1 MAGFMKSALN
11 LFGIGKDGAESTE
24 STSSTFVADYKDMS
38 LETFLEEVVSLM
50 GYSVKFSPKGS
61 DGGVAAFEIEGDD
74 TEEFL
79 GDSSEMLESLA
90 HLSMRFQRK
99 KSGLT
104 NEAGAEGAS
113 DFRVSFDAGDF
124 RQRKIDGLRE
134 LAAQKRQKVLD
145 ASGKP
150 AYINALGPAER
161 KVIHTALT
169 ELGDVVSESIG
180 NGYFKRIRVRLI
192 NDTRPARAEGGGG
205 GGRSRDGGG
214 GGRGR
219 RGGGGGSNGGGRRG
233 GGGGGGARR
242 PEGEPNG
249 NVLPSENFNDANDNA
264 GNRLKPGEAPIFGF
278 NTDGN
283 ADDSRN

>member
-11 LFGIGKDGAESTE
+11 LFGIGKEGVESVE
-24 STSSTFVADYKDMS
+24 GSTAVADYKDMS

-50 GYSVKFSPKGS
+50 GYSVKFSAKGT
-61 DGGVAAFEIEGDD
+61 DGGLSAFEIEGEEV
-74 TEEFL
+74 EEFL
-79 GDSSEMLESLA
+79 GDSSEMLEALA

-99 KSGLT
+99 KAGLS
-104 NEAGAEGAS
+104 NEAGAETTG

-124 RQRKIDGLRE
+124 RQRKTDGLRD

-145 ASGKP
+145 AGGKP

-192 NDTRPARAEGGGG
+192 NDTRSARPEGGGG
-205 GGRSRDGGG
+205 GGGRREGGGG

-219 RGGGGGSNGGGRRG
+219 RGGRGGGRGGRG
-233 GGGGGGARR
+233 GGGGGGPR
-242 PEGEPNG
+242 PAGEPNG
-249 NVLPSENFNDANDNA
+249 NVLPTENFDSVDDNI
-264 GNRLKPGEAPIFGF
+264 GNRLKPGEEPIFGF
-278 NTDGN
+278 SSDGN